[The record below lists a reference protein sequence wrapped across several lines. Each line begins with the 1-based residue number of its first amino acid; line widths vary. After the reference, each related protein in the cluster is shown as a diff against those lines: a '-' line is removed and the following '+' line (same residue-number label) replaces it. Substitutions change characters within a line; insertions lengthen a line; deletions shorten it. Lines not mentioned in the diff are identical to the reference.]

1 METEK
6 DFKVGDTVILKSDNF
21 SRFPTVMTINEIEVG
36 KVTCVWST
44 KDKDFSERSFSSD
57 ALIKYRC

>member
-6 DFKVGDTVILKSDNF
+6 DFKVGDMVILKSDRF
-21 SRFPTVMTINEIEVG
+21 AHFPTVMTINEIEMG

-44 KDKDFSERSFSSD
+44 KDKDFSERTFSLE
-57 ALIKYRC
+57 ALTKYE